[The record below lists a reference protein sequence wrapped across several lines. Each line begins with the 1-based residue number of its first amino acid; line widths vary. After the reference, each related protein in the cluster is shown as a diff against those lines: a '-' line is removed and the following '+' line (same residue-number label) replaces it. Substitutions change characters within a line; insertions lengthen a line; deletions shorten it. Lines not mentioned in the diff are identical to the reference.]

1 MQVGECFQLSPDNTG
16 THARLL
22 WIELSHKNAMMC
34 VVGNWAKSVRRG
46 RRLLELDD
54 LTLTLCSK
62 SADPGMKINHSSTM
76 QNQSAS
82 GSGGLKAN

>member
-22 WIELSHKNAMMC
+22 WIELSH